1 MVSRGQWKFW
11 NRRVIESVLWL
22 GRFIWDARLVAQSCL
37 TLCGPMDCSLPGSS
51 VHRIFQAKI
60 LEWVAISYS
69 RGSSQPRDQTRASH
83 IAGRWFTFWAT
94 RETLIGKNEGS
105 KIARKI
111 ARKTKW
117 GNNCQIQLK
126 FIKKYNNQDCVCD
139 TGMHRAMD
147 QKKEEKE
154 TCL

>member
-69 RGSSQPRDQTRASH
+69 RGSSQPRDQTRISCVSCISRQILYCCATWEACEALVVQIFTLDSSCTPST
-83 IAGRWFTFWAT
+83 ILLYSFKQCCCDQFLAGIISQSSSGHA
-94 RETLIGKNEGS
+94 
-105 KIARKI
+105 
-111 ARKTKW
+111 
-117 GNNCQIQLK
+117 
-126 FIKKYNNQDCVCD
+126 
-139 TGMHRAMD
+139 
-147 QKKEEKE
+147 
-154 TCL
+154 